1 MLALVIALQADE
13 LPTCPS
19 GDCTTTTKNV
29 LKPDPQQQI
38 AELKQ
43 QLAEAQAEI
52 RLYQQGLF
60 QCQAAQIHEQAQKQA
75 QKAKQ

>member
-1 MLALVIALQADE
+1 MRYLIIFVGVLMLHAEDA
-13 LPTCPS
+13 P
-19 GDCTTTTKNV
+19 
-29 LKPDPQQQI
+29 KPNL
-38 AELKQ
+38 EQ

-60 QCQAAQIHEQAQKQA
+60 QCQAVQIHEQAQKQA